1 MLVGLWLLLGHAA
14 GAAAAPAGIAAVGAR
29 PRVRDHEVFG
39 EALGGM
45 FRDKRWSSRSRRC
58 FPPRL
63 RIQPDGPG
71 PHMTLSWPGRFRSGR
86 PRTSSPRGH
95 CGEAYHNRH
104 RLVLEPGIVLNAS
117 EAIFVRAG
125 YRYLWH
131 RAGARVGFG
140 AGIGST
146 GELRGPDTPRA
157 SVSPELLVRFGRCCL
172 SGYLLLS
179 LRYDYFPGA
188 GPGTAAASIGITY
201 W

>member
-1 MLVGLWLLLGHAA
+1 
-14 GAAAAPAGIAAVGAR
+14 
-29 PRVRDHEVFG
+29 
-39 EALGGM
+39 
-45 FRDKRWSSRSRRC
+45 
-58 FPPRL
+58 
-63 RIQPDGPG
+63 
-71 PHMTLSWPGRFRSGR
+71 MTLSWPWSLPLGR
-86 PRTSSPRGH
+86 PEESSPYGH
-95 CGEAYHNRH
+95 CAEAYHNRH

-125 YRYLWH
+125 YRYIWH

-157 SVSPELLVRFGRCCL
+157 SVSPELLVHYGRCCV

-188 GPGTAAASIGITY
+188 GPGAAAASIGFTY
-201 W
+201 L